1 MARSAPPLTLAQ
13 RVSIAADR
21 VRIIAA
27 KKDDLAKAEGIAR
40 DDLARIEAEVLGKAP
55 GWEEATLSGLIL
67 DNAYVPKPA
76 PETPAPAPKKKKE
89 SD

>member
-1 MARSAPPLTLAQ
+1 MARNAPPLTLAQ

-27 KKDDLAKAEGIAR
+27 KKNEYARAEGTAR

-55 GWEEATLSGLIL
+55 GWEDATLSGLITE
-67 DNAYVPKPA
+67 NAYVPKPE
-76 PETPAPAPKKKKE
+76 PVPAPASKKKKE